1 MDSIYNS
8 NLRLRLNPG
17 SIYFNIGTTRDEL
30 SLSAQEVNSCYN
42 LQYLADWR
50 TIYGAKLNFSGLCYL
65 NSSSYSY
72 STVLTNCSK
81 IKCTPTANLIPYH
94 AAFSSLKDLTDFV
107 ERRLR
112 EEEEL
117 LKKKRLILS
126 GILYEI
132 KTVPHPEEDTFANS
146 GLLSNSDI
154 KYKSDTDPNREGY
167 ISALRVGSTY
177 NLIENIPPVYCKF
190 SNHSWTIRMKPVDSS
205 QALLFRKK
213 YYFNTYDYGYYG
225 NARSINCGWVCSKD
239 VDGANRW
246 RAKLMAQIIKKID
259 AELDYI
265 TRIKK
270 SLANT
275 YMTKL

>member
-1 MDSIYNS
+1 
-8 NLRLRLNPG
+8 
-17 SIYFNIGTTRDEL
+17 
-30 SLSAQEVNSCYN
+30 
-42 LQYLADWR
+42 
-50 TIYGAKLNFSGLCYL
+50 
-65 NSSSYSY
+65 
-72 STVLTNCSK
+72 
-81 IKCTPTANLIPYH
+81 
-94 AAFSSLKDLTDFV
+94 
-107 ERRLR
+107 
-112 EEEEL
+112 
-117 LKKKRLILS
+117 
-126 GILYEI
+126 
-132 KTVPHPEEDTFANS
+132 
-146 GLLSNSDI
+146 
-154 KYKSDTDPNREGY
+154 
-167 ISALRVGSTY
+167 
-177 NLIENIPPVYCKF
+177 
-190 SNHSWTIRMKPVDSS
+190 MKPVDSS